1 MLHTSKPQ
9 HAESNAL
16 FARYQTGD
24 TNALGELYNRWNAFV
39 CKKISNVFKTPEDIE
54 DVASDVWVRVQREA
68 HKWDLQKKNFYNFL
82 YLHIRYCIA
91 ESLRVRNTVKGG
103 RNYTDIRYS
112 LTAETDS
119 QKFLETHIACSE
131 YSPLDR
137 LIYQEQIDILERA
150 IAVCE
155 FPKETQQILR
165 LYMQGWTH
173 KEIQQRVPTFN
184 CVGAV
189 SARLSSAI
197 AEIKQAIDPITFQV
211 STLSPRERRERQKKH
226 LAKQSGANLAK
237 LCKSKKWGA
246 RELARTLNLRVDTLL
261 EYLKGDRTPDAPL
274 LKNLAGILGE
284 KVYAIYA
291 PPITDFSYCREG
303 RRLWYQRVRRGLSFA
318 RAEELTGVK
327 ASQIFNYEKG
337 GIRPKSKTLA
347 KLAKA
352 YCVSTK
358 IFFQS
363 SF

>member
-1 MLHTSKPQ
+1 MLHQSISK
-9 HAESNAL
+9 HEESNLL
-16 FARYQTGD
+16 FAQYQNG
-24 TNALGELYNRWNAFV
+24 NPEGLSNLYVLWNAFV
-39 CKKISNVFKTPEDIE
+39 IKEISNVFQNTEDIE
-54 DVASDVWVRVQREA
+54 DIVSDVWVRVQMESK
-68 HKWDLQKKNFYNFL
+68 KWDMKKSGFYLFL
-82 YLHIRYCIA
+82 KYNIRYCIA
-91 ESLRVRNTVKGG
+91 ESLRVQKTAKRGKDFQ
-103 RNYTDIRYS
+103 DIRYS

-173 KEIQQRVPTFN
+173 KEIQQRAPTFN

-211 STLSPRERRERQKKH
+211 STLAPRERRERQKKH

-274 LKNLAGILGE
+274 LKNLAGILGRD
-284 KVYAIYA
+284 VYTIFA
-291 PPITDFSYCREG
+291 PPLTDGFPYCREG
-303 RRLWYQRVRRGLSFA
+303 RRLWYQRVRRGLSFG
-318 RAEELTGVK
+318 RVEGLTGIS
-327 ASQIFNYEKG
+327 AGQIFKYENG
-337 GIRPKSKTLA
+337 GIRPKSKTIA
-347 KLAKA
+347 KLAKL
-352 YCVSTK
+352 YGDGVWK
-358 IFFQS
+358 IFGE
-363 SF
+363 

>member
-91 ESLRVRNTVKGG
+91 EALRVRNTVKGG

-112 LTAETDS
+112 LDAETDS
-119 QKFLETHIACSE
+119 QEFIETHIASIDVDVLE
-131 YSPLDR
+131 S
-137 LIYQEQIDILERA
+137 LIFKEQLEIVSKA
-150 IAVCE
+150 IAVCK
-155 FPKETQQILR
+155 FPKETQQILQ
-165 LYMQGWTH
+165 LSMKGWTH
-173 KEIQQRVPTFN
+173 KEIQQRLGFN
-184 CVGAV
+184 CAGSV
-189 SARLSSAI
+189 SVRLSNAI
-197 AEIKQAIDPITFQV
+197 NEIRQAINLSTWEV
-211 STLSPRERRERQKKH
+211 SPLSPRERRERQKKH

-246 RELARTLNLRVDTLL
+246 RELARILNLRVDTLL

-274 LKNLAGILGE
+274 LKNLAGILGRD
-284 KVYAIYA
+284 VYTIFA
-291 PPITDFSYCREG
+291 PPLTDGFPYCREG

-318 RAEELTGVK
+318 RAEELTGVS
-327 ASQIFNYEKG
+327 AGQIFNYEKG
-337 GIRPKSKTLA
+337 KVKPKPQTRA
-347 KLAKA
+347 KLEKA
-352 YCVSTK
+352 YCVYENFLSVK
-358 IFFQS
+358 F
-363 SF
+363 

>member
-1 MLHTSKPQ
+1 MLHQSISK
-9 HAESNAL
+9 HEESNLL
-16 FARYQTGD
+16 FAQYQNG
-24 TNALGELYNRWNAFV
+24 NPEGLSNLYVLWNDFV

-112 LTAETDS
+112 LDAETDS
-119 QKFLETHIACSE
+119 QEFIETHIASIDVDVLE
-131 YSPLDR
+131 S
-137 LIYQEQIDILERA
+137 LIFKEQLEIVSKA
-150 IAVCE
+150 IAVCK

-173 KEIQQRVPTFN
+173 KEIQQRLGFN
-184 CVGAV
+184 CAGAV
-189 SARLSSAI
+189 SARLSNAI
-197 AEIKQAIDPITFQV
+197 NEIRQAINLSTWEV
-211 STLSPRERRERQKKH
+211 SPLSPRERRERQKAH
-226 LAKQSGANLAK
+226 LAKQAGANLAK

-261 EYLKGDRTPDAPL
+261 EYLKGERTPDAPL

-291 PPITDFSYCREG
+291 PPITDLPYCRQG
-303 RRLWYQRVRRGLSFA
+303 RKLWYLRVRRGWSFGEVEK
-318 RAEELTGVK
+318 RTGIS
-327 ASQIFNYEKG
+327 AGQIFKYEKG
-337 GIRPKSKTLA
+337 NQTQPQAKTLA

-358 IFFQS
+358 ILAVKF
-363 SF
+363 